1 MNLGCIGKQ
10 FMSIQTHACTCL
22 KLVKFEVEKYLD
34 RVISCRKV
42 NILHK

>member
-22 KLVKFEVEKYLD
+22 KLVK
-34 RVISCRKV
+34 SGKV
-42 NILHK
+42 LGQSNIM